1 MKNLRNFILFVVI
14 LSVSA
19 HVYGQSQT
27 NDSLS
32 TDTAYQNYINNIDTT
47 SLGSDLSLEA
57 VAELFRT
64 SEDLAD
70 FEKRLNDADEK
81 INNLDLNGN
90 GEVDYLRVVDHQDGD
105 SHIIVIQAVIGD
117 DAFQDVASID
127 LVKEGAKINMQII
140 GDEEI
145 YGTSYYIEPE
155 EQEKVESYPAVAV
168 VFHVGY
174 SPYYSPYHWGYYP
187 PYYSP
192 WHRYPPYY
200 YHRNMYYHHHVHH
213 HHHYHHAP
221 HARYPHNRNSYNNRY
236 RKSAPNHIN
245 QPRSTG
251 NIRSQAKPQTRPN
264 NKAQVQPK
272 KPSQKPNTKPQLQT
286 RPSQKP
292 NTKPQVQARPSQKP
306 NTRPQI
312 QARPS
317 QKPNTRPQT
326 KPKIQPKPQA
336 RPQARPQPRPQARP
350 QARPGRRRR

>member
-1 MKNLRNFILFVVI
+1 MTNIRKLITLIVI
-14 LSVSA
+14 LIFTTQS
-19 HVYGQSQT
+19 YGQSPT

-32 TDTAYQNYINNIDTT
+32 TDTAYQNYYSNIDTT

-64 SEDLAD
+64 SKDLAD
-70 FEKRLNDADEK
+70 FEKKLNDADEK
-81 INNLDLNGN
+81 INNLDLNGD
-90 GEVDYLRVVDHQDGD
+90 GEVDYLRIVDHQDGD

-117 DAFQDVASID
+117 DVFQDVASID

-155 EQEKVESYPAVAV
+155 EQAKVESYPAVTV

-174 SPYYSPYHWGYYP
+174 SPYYSPYYWGYYP

-200 YHRNMYYHHHVHH
+200 YHRRMYY

-236 RKSAPNHIN
+236 RKSAPNRVN
-245 QPRSTG
+245 RPVNT
-251 NIRSQAKPQTRPN
+251 KPQTRPQTRPTN
-264 NKAQVQPK
+264 RPQVQPK
-272 KPSQKPNTKPQLQT
+272 PQQRPQT
-286 RPSQKP
+286 RPQ
-292 NTKPQVQARPSQKP
+292 Q
-306 NTRPQI
+306 
-312 QARPS
+312 
-317 QKPNTRPQT
+317 
-326 KPKIQPKPQA
+326 KPQA
-336 RPQARPQPRPQARP
+336 RPQARPQPRQQARP
-350 QARPGRRRR
+350 RGRRR